1 MSQLYLRRVVAL
13 WFGAVFA
20 LVGVPLWYKL
30 TTIYRAP
37 LPGTYISSLRENMHS
52 DVHLVVPVYVR
63 SDTYKFPDVHEAIQL
78 QADALLQSKPRAV
91 NWSLQILQAEKNQVL
106 DPESDYVLTLT
117 LDDFTGYSIAYD
129 SKETIVF
136 FDDTAVV
143 SNDIPFFA
151 AQTLIEHTFGTEWT
165 HLSLD
170 SSDQNDQGNRGLGK
184 SSEMAISYA
193 PKVHL
198 SLSLLTGDGR
208 PVAWNIES
216 TLNQYFTPL
225 RQFLSPLI
233 NFTVDTSILHF
244 NDLNLGSLHD
254 IQDPSWQDLAH
265 SIDLSELS
273 SLNHYREKN
282 AINLAIVF
290 PSPEAGQLGFVNATE
305 DRPWQSFM
313 VPQWGA
319 LVVNKEAL
327 PDNSRLTQDY
337 LAPVIYSFAC
347 ELFQFLGLSNE
358 KADLSTPYI
367 TIDSFKRVTTLKNLE
382 HGIETMWSLIKLT
395 DQFPQMAVPKQVLS
409 DVEQAISLRLK
420 AVELLNDPKRGDEAT
435 WNEAL
440 HLSNSFVEVC
450 ERAFFHK
457 EMVQQNFFPQEHKIA
472 VYLPF
477 LGPIFVIILTGLLK
491 TLREN
496 NDDDEDEVEEK
507 QVKIS
512 DSPADETEQ
521 LDEKTHDSSLTKE

>member
-13 WFGAVFA
+13 WFGAIFA
-20 LVGVPLWYKL
+20 LVGVPLWYKM

-37 LPGTYISSLRENMHS
+37 LPGTYISSLRENVHS
-52 DVHLVVPVYVR
+52 DVHLVLPVYVR
-63 SDTYKFPDVHEAIQL
+63 SDTYRFPDVHEAIQL
-78 QADALLQSKPRAV
+78 QADALLQSRPHAV
-91 NWSLQILQAEKNQVL
+91 NWSLQVLQAEKNQIL
-106 DPESDYVLTLT
+106 NPESDYVLTLV

-129 SKETIVF
+129 SKETIVY
-136 FDDTAVV
+136 FDDAAVV

-165 HLSLD
+165 HLSRD
-170 SSDQNDQGNRGLGK
+170 SSDDSNRKSNQAYEK
-184 SSEMAISYA
+184 SSEMAISYS
-193 PKVHL
+193 PTVHL

-216 TLNQYFTPL
+216 TLDQYFTPL
-225 RQFLSPLI
+225 RRFLSPLV
-233 NFTVDTSILHF
+233 NFTVDTSISHF

-254 IQDPSWQDLAH
+254 IEDPSWQDLAH

-282 AINLAIVF
+282 AINLVIVF
-290 PSPEAGQLGFVNATE
+290 PSPESGQLAFVNATN

-327 PDNSRLTQDY
+327 PDNSRLTQEY

-358 KADLSTPYI
+358 KADLSTPYT
-367 TIDSFKRVTTLKNLE
+367 TIDSFKRITTLKNLE
-382 HGIETMWSLIKLT
+382 HGIETLWSLVKLT
-395 DQFPQMAVPKQVLS
+395 DQFPQMAVPRQVLA
-409 DVEQAISLRLK
+409 DVERAMDLRLQ
-420 AVELLNDPKRGDEAT
+420 AVELLNDPKRGGEAT

-440 HLSNSFVEVC
+440 HLSNDFVEVC

-472 VYLPF
+472 VYLLF
-477 LGPIFVIILTGLLK
+477 LGPIFVIILTGLIK
-491 TLREN
+491 TLREK
-496 NDDDEDEVEEK
+496 DEVR
-507 QVKIS
+507 Q
-512 DSPADETEQ
+512 EQ
-521 LDEKTHDSSLTKE
+521 LEIPDSKANEKSQVDDQ